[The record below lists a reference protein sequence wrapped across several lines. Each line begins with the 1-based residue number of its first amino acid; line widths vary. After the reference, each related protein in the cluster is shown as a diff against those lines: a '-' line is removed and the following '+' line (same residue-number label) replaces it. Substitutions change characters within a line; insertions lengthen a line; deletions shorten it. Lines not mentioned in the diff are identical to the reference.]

1 MRSDLIGAYGEHL
14 AAKFLREDNY
24 DIKGVYSEEELNIYL
39 KIVELTKVIDA
50 AFNEKTLSYICDYL
64 FNIANLYNKFYSE
77 HNILNETDQDKKE
90 TYLALSKLTYSV
102 IEKLLNVL
110 AIDMI
115 DKM

>member
-1 MRSDLIGAYGEHL
+1 MYTAVRINSIFAKL
-14 AAKFLREDNY
+14 AEKKDNY
-24 DIKGVYSEEELNIYL
+24 DIKNIYSEEELNIYL
-39 KIVELTKVIDA
+39 KLIELTKTIDN
-50 AFNEKTLSYICDYL
+50 AFNEKSLSGICDYL
-64 FNIANLYNKFYSE
+64 FNLANLYNKFYSE
-77 HNILNETDQDKKE
+77 HNILNEQDEDKKE